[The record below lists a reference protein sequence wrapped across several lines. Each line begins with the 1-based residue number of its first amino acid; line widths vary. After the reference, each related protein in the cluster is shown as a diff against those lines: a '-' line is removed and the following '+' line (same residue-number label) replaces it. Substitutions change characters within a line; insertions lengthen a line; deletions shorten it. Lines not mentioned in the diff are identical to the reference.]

1 MPPIPIKP
9 GIYKIHAHIIG
20 PGTVLTATEYAVKY
34 GAPVIVDRINPL
46 PIEQEWAIEP
56 AEPVPGA
63 PYVIRLALQDAAG
76 VVTAEDKLWVNNV
89 PREEWAKFTFE
100 TVIGGVKVLSEAG
113 LALNAGFRG
122 QQADLVEPKP
132 EFQQTWTLEFVRPID
147 AE

>member
-9 GIYKIHAHIIG
+9 GVYKIHAHIIG
-20 PGTVLTATEYAVKY
+20 PGAVLTATEYAVKH

-46 PIEQEWAIEP
+46 PIEQEWVIEP

-63 PYVIRLALQDAAG
+63 PYVFRLAYQDAAG
-76 VVTAEDKLWVNNV
+76 LVTAEDKLWVNNV

-100 TVIGGVKVLSEAG
+100 TVLGGVKVLSEAG

-132 EFQQTWTLEFVRPID
+132 EFQQTWTLEFVRPLD